1 MAFSLSLSSFPL
13 STRVSHAVRD
23 GVSRAERLVL
33 TTLTRG
39 IQYEKFIEDESVSL
53 LLCASNQTFDLH
65 SHQGNSPNR
74 VNTNQANKDQE
85 LILVAVQ
92 PVLKHL
98 LNMIKLTR

>member
-1 MAFSLSLSSFPL
+1 M
-13 STRVSHAVRD
+13 
-23 GVSRAERLVL
+23 SRAERLVL

-53 LLCASNQTFDLH
+53 LLCASNQKFDLH

-98 LNMIKLTR
+98 LNMIKLTRQSDMILVSL

>member
-1 MAFSLSLSSFPL
+1 MRIKS
-13 STRVSHAVRD
+13 
-23 GVSRAERLVL
+23 
-33 TTLTRG
+33 
-39 IQYEKFIEDESVSL
+39 KK
-53 LLCASNQTFDLH
+53 FDLH
-65 SHQGNSPNR
+65 SRQGNSPNR